1 MMFLEVINVTLANEH
16 TREEGT
22 RSELYSLAGNVAY
35 GLNCST
41 LMRCCYN
48 CMIYLAYTHVS

>member
-22 RSELYSLAGNVAY
+22 RSELYSLTGNVAY
-35 GLNCST
+35 NLNCSI
-41 LMRCCYN
+41 LMRSCYN
-48 CMIYLAYTHVS
+48 YMVYFAHRHVS